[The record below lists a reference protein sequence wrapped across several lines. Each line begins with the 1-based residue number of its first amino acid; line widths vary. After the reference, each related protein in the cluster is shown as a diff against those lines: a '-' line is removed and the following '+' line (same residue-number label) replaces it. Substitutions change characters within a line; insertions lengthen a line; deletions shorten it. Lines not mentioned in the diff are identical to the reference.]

1 MCGTNRPASGA
12 RSGTI
17 VWRTFQVAPL
27 IDNLPASNVSCVSA
41 TLVGNL
47 VSTGSLPP
55 TSVAVYWDIADR
67 GPSSGLW
74 AHTNIF
80 SGPFSDGQV
89 LSCHLTGLTDG
100 QTYAYRYHAA
110 NLSGEYWAS
119 PAEIFSTL
127 YGVPAVSNQSASNIT
142 FSSADFCGYLAT
154 TGTAQTAVE
163 VMWGQ
168 FDAGTNRSGW
178 SHTNS
183 FEGFLSPG
191 LLVTNIS
198 LPSSNSFY
206 FYTYHATNARGES
219 WAVPS
224 ASFMCGE
231 VWLDTTAANAFE
243 AGQLAATVTVCRSET
258 ATNFPIHVSLSISG
272 TATPGTDY
280 VLSPPASNV
289 VLDAGVWRMPVSI
302 IPIWDSSNEP
312 AETVNVSLLP
322 GAYIMGTATSA
333 SATIVNDPIVPG
345 FNMSV
350 TAGTWDSP
358 SVWSM
363 GRRPVAGDVVVATN
377 AILLTNATERL
388 AAFTN
393 WGVLTFSN
401 WHACLAADSVTL
413 AGGRL
418 EHVSCLG
425 TNQTPLAS
433 NRVHIVCDTLVIESN
448 ASINVDECGYYP
460 FGPGTV
466 NVSYWSRYG
475 GSYGGAGGK
484 SGAAPYGSAEWPF
497 DAGSC
502 GGWQSGP
509 GSGGRAGG
517 AVCIEASGR
526 VTIHGLISADGK
538 KGGFDSGGGS
548 GGGICITCD
557 TIAGSGIVRANG
569 GPPDNSSGGGGGGGR
584 IAIHYNPANQ
594 TLLAPRPNL
603 TLSCAGGA
611 PTMATY
617 GDLGTIHLSDHQLLP
632 ENMASNWNGTI
643 CNVTLWTPGHL
654 VCSGLV
660 RFASSSTEIS
670 ATNDISFVIPAGYIQ
685 RPILA
690 ASRLGAGGSV
700 ILNGLSLM
708 LTNGPRLECS
718 GDLLMTNEATMSI
731 YAAPTNPSVATG
743 ALVAVGGTFHI
754 ASNCWVYPF
763 CDPAAGSPPYFT
775 VQNLTVSA
783 GGGFNANGAGFPA
796 RYNMPGLGPGAGLLN
811 GTGGGYGGNGG
822 RVGAGGGGY
831 SYGDSNA
838 PIEAGSSGHSQNNS
852 ASGRGGG
859 AVLITAS
866 GTIRLEGSM
875 LANGGNAP
883 PYCGAASGG
892 SVYLACRKFMGAPSG
907 LLQANGGTVSLS
919 NYWGCG
925 GGGGR
930 IAVWRSRDVNG
941 QGVVAAEARGGA
953 GSNGTGPDYNG
964 GDGTVVW
971 GWLMEK
977 GTLFTVR

>member
-1 MCGTNRPASGA
+1 
-12 RSGTI
+12 
-17 VWRTFQVAPL
+17 
-27 IDNLPASNVSCVSA
+27 
-41 TLVGNL
+41 
-47 VSTGSLPP
+47 
-55 TSVAVYWDIADR
+55 
-67 GPSSGLW
+67 
-74 AHTNIF
+74 
-80 SGPFSDGQV
+80 
-89 LSCHLTGLTDG
+89 
-100 QTYAYRYHAA
+100 
-110 NLSGEYWAS
+110 
-119 PAEIFSTL
+119 
-127 YGVPAVSNQSASNIT
+127 
-142 FSSADFCGYLAT
+142 
-154 TGTAQTAVE
+154 
-163 VMWGQ
+163 
-168 FDAGTNRSGW
+168 
-178 SHTNS
+178 
-183 FEGFLSPG
+183 
-191 LLVTNIS
+191 
-198 LPSSNSFY
+198 
-206 FYTYHATNARGES
+206 
-219 WAVPS
+219 
-224 ASFMCGE
+224 
-231 VWLDTTAANAFE
+231 
-243 AGQLAATVTVCRSET
+243 
-258 ATNFPIHVSLSISG
+258 
-272 TATPGTDY
+272 
-280 VLSPPASNV
+280 
-289 VLDAGVWRMPVSI
+289 
-302 IPIWDSSNEP
+302 
-312 AETVNVSLLP
+312 
-322 GAYIMGTATSA
+322 
-333 SATIVNDPIVPG
+333 
-345 FNMSV
+345 
-350 TAGTWDSP
+350 
-358 SVWSM
+358 
-363 GRRPVAGDVVVATN
+363 
-377 AILLTNATERL
+377 
-388 AAFTN
+388 
-393 WGVLTFSN
+393 
-401 WHACLAADSVTL
+401 
-413 AGGRL
+413 
-418 EHVSCLG
+418 
-425 TNQTPLAS
+425 
-433 NRVHIVCDTLVIESN
+433 
-448 ASINVDECGYYP
+448 
-460 FGPGTV
+460 
-466 NVSYWSRYG
+466 
-475 GSYGGAGGK
+475 
-484 SGAAPYGSAEWPF
+484 
-497 DAGSC
+497 
-502 GGWQSGP
+502 
-509 GSGGRAGG
+509 
-517 AVCIEASGR
+517 
-526 VTIHGLISADGK
+526 
-538 KGGFDSGGGS
+538 
-548 GGGICITCD
+548 
-557 TIAGSGIVRANG
+557 
-569 GPPDNSSGGGGGGGR
+569 
-584 IAIHYNPANQ
+584 
-594 TLLAPRPNL
+594 
-603 TLSCAGGA
+603 
-611 PTMATY
+611 MATY

-700 ILNGLSLM
+700 ILNGLPLM

-718 GDLLMTNEATMSI
+718 GDLLMTNGATMSV

-743 ALVAVGGTFHI
+743 ALVAVGGTFHV

-892 SVYLACRKFMGAPSG
+892 SIYLACRKFMGAPSG